1 MDHRD
6 AIKYIYAFLDGRLS
20 DEERLALE
28 KHIDSCSNCKK
39 RIAYEIKLRSVL
51 KESLLK
57 EKTPFYLKEKIRSE
71 IEKIDKETFIWQKFR
86 IPSQLRPLFSLML
99 AGLIFLGI
107 SSGIF
112 FYKWQKSTRETDVF
126 SLLAAKHIV
135 FATRENPAEM
145 SSSDV
150 EELIAWFKGKVN
162 FAFSVPFFSEGPDL
176 LGGRLSEL
184 RQKGAVHLIY
194 QRGDCRFSFFIFKST
209 AKDFPAASRK
219 KYKGKECYIARYND
233 QLIILWRSNGV
244 GCALVSDD
252 EKELFEVAPQI
263 M

>member
-1 MDHRD
+1 MDHLKRVRH
-6 AIKYIYAFLDGRLS
+6 IYAFLDGRLS
-20 DEERLALE
+20 NEERLALE
-28 KHIDSCSNCKK
+28 KHIDSCSDCKK

-71 IEKIDKETFIWQKFR
+71 IEKIDKETFI
-86 IPSQLRPLFSLML
+86 
-99 AGLIFLGI
+99 
-107 SSGIF
+107 
-112 FYKWQKSTRETDVF
+112 WQKSTRETDVF

-162 FAFSVPFFSEGPDL
+162 FAFSVPFFSEGLDL